1 MKLAGA
7 NATAIVPQ
15 TASSGSKELG
25 EFLKKN
31 RLDKG
36 SIDTYVKCS
45 PFLRLAMKKTYTR
58 ENIMEGWIKSNI
70 RDPVRIKLD
79 RCPAVMR
86 MSVAQRGEL
95 VEKVVKL
102 AVDDLANGMCTD
114 EDLSFRYE
122 ASCTSLHH
130 NC

>member
-1 MKLAGA
+1 M
-7 NATAIVPQ
+7 
-15 TASSGSKELG
+15 
-25 EFLKKN
+25 KKN

-70 RDPVRIKLD
+70 RDPVRILD

-86 MSVAQRGEL
+86 MSVAWGIGGESG
-95 VEKVVKL
+95 ET
-102 AVDDLANGMCTD
+102 G
-114 EDLSFRYE
+114 SG
-122 ASCTSLHH
+122 
-130 NC
+130 